1 MKKSNIQAELLSRP
15 GQAPRHSPAHAHF
28 FEQNYSA
35 DQGKLHATHLLT
47 SIFFLFLLDYKHKH
61 TADQEDHHATHL
73 LTSIF
78 FSFFLRLQAQARP
91 R

>member
-1 MKKSNIQAELLSRP
+1 MKKSNVQAELLSRP

-35 DQGKLHATHLLT
+35 DQSKL
-47 SIFFLFLLDYKHKH
+47 
-61 TADQEDHHATHL
+61 HATHL

-78 FSFFLRLQAQARP
+78 FSFFVRLQAQAHSRP
-91 R
+91 GGPPRNSPAHFDFFFFFS